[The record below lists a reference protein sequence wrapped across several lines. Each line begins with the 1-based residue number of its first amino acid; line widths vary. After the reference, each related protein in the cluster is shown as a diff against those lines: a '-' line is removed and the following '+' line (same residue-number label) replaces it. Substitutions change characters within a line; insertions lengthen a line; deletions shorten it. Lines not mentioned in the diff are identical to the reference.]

1 MELVQKIQKQYSH
14 KNVITPKGYRAG
26 GMHCGLKYKRS
37 DLAIIY
43 SEVPAHVAG
52 VFTTNAIQAAPLH
65 VTKEV
70 VYETKKMQAIVVNS
84 GNANACT
91 GKQGLE
97 NAYKMQQATAEKL
110 GIDSNLVGVASTG
123 IIGEQMNMGPVLKG
137 INQLYIGTSSENA
150 IQVSQ
155 AILTTDTVTKT
166 TSYIL
171 DIDGKEVT
179 ISGVAKGSGMIAP
192 NMATMLAF
200 ITTDAAVTSEAL
212 QQALSSITDQTFNSI
227 TVDGDTS
234 TNDTVLVMANGMAEN
249 DMLTDEHPDWD
260 LFVEGVRAVS
270 EDLAKMIAKDGEG
283 ATKLVEVNVNN
294 GMCEETSRIIAKKVV
309 GSPLVKTAMYGND
322 GNWGR
327 IIAAI
332 GYSGVPIDP
341 NKISIKIGPF
351 DVLSMGE
358 PVPFEDAAVT
368 HYLKKSEVVIDI
380 DLGIGDASGTAWG
393 CDLSYDYV
401 QINASYRT

>member
-1 MELVQKIQKQYSH
+1 
-14 KNVITPKGYRAG
+14 
-26 GMHCGLKYKRS
+26 
-37 DLAIIY
+37 
-43 SEVPAHVAG
+43 
-52 VFTTNAIQAAPLH
+52 
-65 VTKEV
+65 
-70 VYETKKMQAIVVNS
+70 
-84 GNANACT
+84 
-91 GKQGLE
+91 
-97 NAYKMQQATAEKL
+97 
-110 GIDSNLVGVASTG
+110 IDSNLVGVASTG
-123 IIGEQMNMGPVLKG
+123 IIGEQMNMEPVLTG
-137 INQLYIGTSSENA
+137 IDKLYIGTSSENA

-166 TSYIL
+166 TSYVL

-249 DMLTDEHPDWD
+249 DMLTDAHPDWD

-380 DLGIGDASGTAWG
+380 DLGIGDALGTAWG